1 LPEDT
6 PVPLVLIVDD
16 NERNRKLAAAV
27 LSAAGF
33 ETLEAGTGT
42 EGLALAADRIPDV
55 ILMDLRLPDMDG
67 TEAARM
73 LRDDRSTARIPV
85 VAMSAL
91 PLEGS
96 SGWLEVAGF
105 AGSLE
110 KPIRVD
116 TFPDEVRRFCV
127 DETA

>member
-1 LPEDT
+1 
-6 PVPLVLIVDD
+6 VPLVLIVDD
-16 NERNRKLAAAV
+16 NEKNRKLAAAV

-33 ETLEAGTGT
+33 ETLEAGTGS
-42 EGLALAADRIPDV
+42 EGLALAAERVPDV

-67 TEAARM
+67 AEAART
-73 LRDDRSTARIPV
+73 LQDDERTARIPV

-91 PLEGS
+91 PLAS
-96 SGWLEVAGF
+96 SGEWLGAAGF

-116 TFPDEVRRFCV
+116 TFPEEVRRFCE
-127 DETA
+127 DRTA

>member
-1 LPEDT
+1 M
-6 PVPLVLIVDD
+6 PLVLIVDD
-16 NERNRKLAAAV
+16 DEKNRRLAADV

-33 ETLEAGTGT
+33 ATLTAATGT
-42 EGLALAADRIPDV
+42 EGVSLAAERAPDV

-73 LRDDRSTARIPV
+73 LDEDERTARIPV

-91 PLEGS
+91 RLEEG
-96 SGWLEVAGF
+96 GEWLEAAGF

-110 KPIRVD
+110 KPIHVA
-116 TFPDEVRRFCV
+116 TFPDQVRRFCV

>member
-1 LPEDT
+1 VT
-6 PVPLVLIVDD
+6 VVLIVDD
-16 NERNRKLAAAV
+16 NARNRKLAATV

-33 ETLEAGTGT
+33 ETLEAGTAA
-42 EGLALAADRIPDV
+42 EGLGLAASRAPDV

-67 TEAARM
+67 SAAARM
-73 LRDDRSTARIPV
+73 LRDDVQTARIPV

-96 SGWLEVAGF
+96 DGWLDAAGF
-105 AGSLE
+105 VGSIE
-110 KPIRVD
+110 KPIPID
-116 TFPDEVRRFCV
+116 ELPDAVRRFCV